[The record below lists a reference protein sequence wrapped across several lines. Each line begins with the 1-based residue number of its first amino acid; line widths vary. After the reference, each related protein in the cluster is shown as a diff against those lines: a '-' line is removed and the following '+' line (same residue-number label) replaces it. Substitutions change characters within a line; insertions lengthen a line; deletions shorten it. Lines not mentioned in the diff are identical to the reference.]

1 MNKEHFKPINLKG
14 GIILT
19 GKLIIIFAIIFI
31 VIVVMCRVLNKA
43 KFLSRSFLII
53 ELFSMITSVSLGV
66 NYLGALSGK
75 EDGIT
80 INNGIAWWFFG
91 DDGWSIELFKSCFE
105 SSLSLSLL
113 LLLAY
118 VITSF
123 VEDFII
129 KRKKVA

>member
-1 MNKEHFKPINLKG
+1 
-14 GIILT
+14 LT

-31 VIVVMCRVLNKA
+31 VIVVMCRVLNKE

-53 ELFSMITSVSLGV
+53 ELFSLITSVSLGV